1 MKFYKILFFF
11 VLFLLMFIPISKC
24 DFETSDIDI
33 NTIGDNYNNN
43 SYVVALANIGVK
55 VTASQSNNVIVLTY
69 NDSES
74 LIYTYNESDGV
85 FSTSYSSLNNEH
97 LDILN
102 AIFID
107 TISTMQG
114 NASGIQLSAAFDDTF
129 CFSTLKD
136 NGISKNYLSDDG
148 SSITVDFKINPSIKL
163 PVPQIDSSIKEED
176 FYKEYET
183 LYEKEDTIVK
193 AQGLLFLKSYDEN
206 GNLIIYIAQPTELND
221 YAYDSVLTGLKILL
235 TNNATDSEK
244 LSYYFKQNYSDFTIG
259 NKDFDGVSIDLNVES
274 LPVST
279 PDTVL
284 VTSDTK
290 YAKFTISENIVKE
303 KIADITLPSVSQND
317 GVKANSSK
325 LFLMILIPILIL
337 LIIGG
342 IVYKVKKS

>member
-1 MKFYKILFFF
+1 MKFYKITFFF
-11 VLFLLMFIPISKC
+11 LLFLLVFIPVSKC
-24 DFETSDIDI
+24 DFEVVDIDI
-33 NTIGDNYNNN
+33 TTIGDNYNNN
-43 SYVVALANIGVK
+43 SYVASLANIGVK
-55 VTASQSNNVIVLTY
+55 VSAVQTGNTILLTY

-74 LIYTYNESDGV
+74 ITYSYSENDGV
-85 FSTSYSSLNNEH
+85 LSTSYPSINSEH
-97 LDILN
+97 LNILN
-102 AIFID
+102 AILID

-114 NASGIQLSAAFDDTF
+114 NASGVQLSAAFDDTF
-129 CFSTLKD
+129 CFSTLSD
-136 NGISKNYLSDDG
+136 AGISKNYLSTDG
-148 SSITVDFKINPSIKL
+148 SSVTVDFKINPNIKL
-163 PVPQIDSSIKEED
+163 PIPQIDSSMSEED

-183 LYEKEDTIVK
+183 LYEKENTVVK
-193 AQGLLFLKSYDEN
+193 AQGLILLKSYDEN
-206 GNLIIYIAQPTELND
+206 GNLIIYIGQPSELTS

-235 TNNATDSEK
+235 TNNTTDSEK

-259 NKDFDGVSIDLNVES
+259 NKNFDGVSIDLNVES

-325 LFLMILIPILIL
+325 LFLMILIPILVL

-342 IVYKVKKS
+342 IIYKVKKS

>member
-43 SYVVALANIGVK
+43 SYVAALANIGVK
-55 VTASQSNNVIVLTY
+55 VTATQSNNVIVLTY
-69 NDSES
+69 NDSDS

-114 NASGIQLSAAFDDTF
+114 NASGVQLSAAFDDTF

-183 LYEKEDTIVK
+183 LYEKENTIVK

-221 YAYDSVLTGLKILL
+221 YAYDSVLTALKILL
-235 TNNATDSEK
+235 TNNTTDSEK

-259 NKDFDGVSIDLNVES
+259 NKDFDGVSVDLNIES

-279 PDTVL
+279 PDTIL
-284 VTSDTK
+284 IASDAK
-290 YAKFTISENIVKE
+290 YAKFTIFENIVKE

-325 LFLMILIPILIL
+325 LFLIILIPLLIL

-342 IVYKVKKS
+342 IIYKIKKS

>member
-43 SYVVALANIGVK
+43 SYVAALANIGVK
-55 VTASQSNNVIVLTY
+55 VTATQSNNVIVLTY
-69 NDSES
+69 NDSDS

-114 NASGIQLSAAFDDTF
+114 NASGVQLSAAFDDSF

-163 PVPQIDSSIKEED
+163 PVPKIDSSIKEED

-183 LYEKEDTIVK
+183 LYEKENTIVK

-221 YAYDSVLTGLKILL
+221 YAYDSVLTALKILL
-235 TNNATDSEK
+235 TNNTTDSEK

-259 NKDFDGVSIDLNVES
+259 NKDFDGVSVDLNIES

-279 PDTVL
+279 PDTIL
-284 VTSDTK
+284 IASDAK

-325 LFLMILIPILIL
+325 LFLIILIPLLIL

-342 IVYKVKKS
+342 IIYKIKKS